1 MSNDDRLD
9 ERCLESSVVYQGG
22 FLQVRRDR
30 VALPDATEAMRE
42 YIVHPGAVVIIPLLD
57 AQTLVLERQF
67 RYPVAATMLEFPA
80 GKLDPKESPL
90 ACAQREL
97 REETG
102 YVAAEWAYAGKL
114 HLAIA
119 YSTEVLHVYFARG
132 LSLQLRQLDAGEFL
146 EVYTQNL
153 DAFLRDCDSGSISD
167 DKTLSCAYHLQR
179 FVLGQ
184 TTLDWQAV

>member
-1 MSNDDRLD
+1 MPDKHLHESCLD
-9 ERCLESSVVYQGG
+9 SQTIFKGKLLEVKCDSV
-22 FLQVRRDR
+22 R
-30 VALPDATEAMRE
+30 LPDGSSATRE

-67 RYPVAATMLEFPA
+67 RYPVAAAMLEFPA

-102 YVAAEWAYAGKL
+102 YIAAEWAYAGKL

-132 LSLQLRQLDAGEFL
+132 LSLQQRQLDAGEFL
-146 EVYTQNL
+146 EVYTQNI

-167 DKTLSCAYHLQR
+167 AKTLSCAYHLQR

>member
-1 MSNDDRLD
+1 MPDKHLHESCLD
-9 ERCLESSVVYQGG
+9 SQTVFTGKLLNVKCDSV
-22 FLQVRRDR
+22 R
-30 VALPDATEAMRE
+30 LPDGSTSTRE

-80 GKLDPKESPL
+80 GKLDPQEPPL

-102 YVAAEWAYAGKL
+102 YLAAEWAYAGKL

-132 LSLQLRQLDAGEFL
+132 LSLQQRQLDAGEFL
-146 EVYTQNL
+146 EVYTQNIN
-153 DAFLRDCDSGSISD
+153 AFLRDCDSGSITD
-167 DKTLSCAYHLQR
+167 AKTLSCAYHLQR

-184 TTLDWQAV
+184 TTLDWLAV